1 VARILTGVNMV
12 CIRKVVLAN
21 VLAAAAVL
29 LAPHSAWPQSQPVG
43 QVIAKADGIVNWAQ
57 VTNSLFRGAQ
67 PTTDGYKSLQ
77 QMGVGIVVDF
87 RDEPREIGAESK
99 EVESLGMKFIS
110 IPWSGSNKPSSV
122 QVVQFLDLVR
132 TNPQAKIFV
141 HCKRGAD
148 RTGVMVAAYRIVVE
162 HKTVGDA
169 VAEMHQYHYDHFWLP
184 QLERYVESIPQLL
197 SADPLFAAYAS
208 APSKGSAV
216 GNKAAPVIAS
226 AALSVAPAGTSTQAQ

>member
-1 VARILTGVNMV
+1 M
-12 CIRKVVLAN
+12 IRTNKLALAII
-21 VLAAAAVL
+21 LAAAAL
-29 LAPHSAWPQSQPVG
+29 FFAPYPVWSKPHPGG
-43 QVIAKADGIVNWAQ
+43 QAVAKADGIGNWAQ
-57 VTNSLFRGAQ
+57 VTNNLYRGAQ

-87 RDEPREIGAESK
+87 RDEPKEIADETR
-99 EVESLGMKFIS
+99 EVEALGMRFVS

-122 QVVQFLDLVR
+122 QVVQFLDMVR

-162 HKTVGDA
+162 HKNVGDA
-169 VAEMHQYHYDHFWLP
+169 VAEMHQFHYDHFWLP

-197 SADPLFAAYAS
+197 SSDPLFAAYAS
-208 APSKGSAV
+208 APPKGSPAN
-216 GNKAAPVIAS
+216 NKAAPAVAS
-226 AALSVAPAGTSTQAQ
+226 AAIGGAPAEVSTRTQ